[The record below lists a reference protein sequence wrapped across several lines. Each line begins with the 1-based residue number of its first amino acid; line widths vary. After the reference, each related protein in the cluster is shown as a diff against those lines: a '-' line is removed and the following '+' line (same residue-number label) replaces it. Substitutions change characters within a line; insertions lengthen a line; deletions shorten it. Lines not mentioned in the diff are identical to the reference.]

1 MLSTCKEC
9 IGITPTRLPFGAWPE
24 FATDEWGRIS
34 NFIISLS
41 RTPYMGRAF
50 ILVLQHK
57 DINSSQSVE
66 RLKVKTTSLL
76 EKAMSLSVYEFMVL
90 LLHRLV
96 GECE

>member
-1 MLSTCKEC
+1 MYWNNSHQVTFLRHS
-9 IGITPTRLPFGAWPE
+9 PALPQTNG
-24 FATDEWGRIS
+24 GRIS

-41 RTPYMGRAF
+41 STPYMGRAF

-76 EKAMSLSVYEFMVL
+76 EKAMGLSVYEFMGL
-90 LLHRLV
+90 LLDRLV

>member
-1 MLSTCKEC
+1 
-9 IGITPTRLPFGAWPE
+9 
-24 FATDEWGRIS
+24 
-34 NFIISLS
+34 
-41 RTPYMGRAF
+41 MGRAF

-76 EKAMSLSVYEFMVL
+76 EKAMGLSVYEFMVL

-96 GECE
+96 GECELASWPIKKEVSERMISII

>member
-1 MLSTCKEC
+1 MS
-9 IGITPTRLPFGAWPE
+9 G
-24 FATDEWGRIS
+24 
-34 NFIISLS
+34 
-41 RTPYMGRAF
+41 AF

-57 DINSSQSVE
+57 GINSSQSVE

-76 EKAMSLSVYEFMVL
+76 EKAMSLSVDQFMGL

>member
-1 MLSTCKEC
+1 
-9 IGITPTRLPFGAWPE
+9 
-24 FATDEWGRIS
+24 
-34 NFIISLS
+34 
-41 RTPYMGRAF
+41 MGRAF

-76 EKAMSLSVYEFMVL
+76 EKAMGLSVYEFMGL
-90 LLHRLV
+90 LLDRLV

>member
-1 MLSTCKEC
+1 
-9 IGITPTRLPFGAWPE
+9 
-24 FATDEWGRIS
+24 
-34 NFIISLS
+34 
-41 RTPYMGRAF
+41 MGRAF

-76 EKAMSLSVYEFMVL
+76 EKMMGLSVYEFMGL

-96 GECE
+96 GECELASWPIKKEMSERIISII